1 MERQTTDSISGSH
14 QTMELPPDCKIS
26 RDFLMQIK
34 AEPNCLFQPNLYG
47 LGDVGIIA
55 LTDPEQL
62 SWELCLLIR
71 RLEIPEDQPYS
82 RFNGWYWVKK
92 YDQEGGHSV
101 LQGGLRGHINTQS

>member
-1 MERQTTDSISGSH
+1 MERQTSDSIFGAH
-14 QTMELPPDCKIS
+14 QTMQLTSDCGMS

-34 AEPNCLFQPNLYG
+34 AEPNCLFQPSLDG

-62 SWELCLLIR
+62 SWELCSLIR

-82 RFNGWYWVKK
+82 RFNGWYWVKNMIRK
-92 YDQEGGHSV
+92 V
-101 LQGGLRGHINTQS
+101 VIVQS